1 MSSLHSLESHPYWK
15 SYFKYKC
22 IECGNSNFEV
32 KHCIRID
39 NDEIYIIPVGDD
51 NEYCWDCEEETT
63 LVMK

>member
-22 IECGNSNFEV
+22 IECGNSNFEMKYIIKV
-32 KHCIRID
+32 ND
-39 NDEIYIIPVGDD
+39 DEISIYPRWTES
-51 NEYCWDCEEETT
+51 EYCWDCEEETT